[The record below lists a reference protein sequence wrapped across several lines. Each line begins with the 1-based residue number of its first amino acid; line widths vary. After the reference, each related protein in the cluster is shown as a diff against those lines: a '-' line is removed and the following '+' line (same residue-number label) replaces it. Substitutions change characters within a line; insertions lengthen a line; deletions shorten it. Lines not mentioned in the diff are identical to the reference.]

1 MNFEIFKEKT
11 EISAFSASLRNA
23 GKKIAFVP
31 TMGSLHRGHLSLIET
46 AKKYVDDVIVSIFIN
61 PIQFAEGEDYEEY
74 PRTIEQD
81 KILLEEFNKQHDG
94 IIKALYTPDATQM
107 FSEDFMTNILVLEY
121 SDILCG
127 KLRPGHFEG
136 VATIVLKLFNQIKP
150 HYAIFG
156 EKDFQQ
162 LFIIKKMCEDLDI
175 DIEIIPS
182 PIIREESGLAMS
194 SRNQYLLEEQQEQA
208 AEIFRMLSSLRY
220 QISRSGISTEVLM
233 WGQEYLL
240 ENDFTEVE
248 YIEVREEETL
258 FLAEQGELTT
268 KCRIMVAAKLG
279 ETRLI
284 DNMLVQNKSI
294 LDQSA

>member
-150 HYAIFG
+150 DYAIFG

-194 SRNQYLLEEQQEQA
+194 SRNQYLSEEQQEQA

-294 LDQSA
+294 PDQSA

>member
-150 HYAIFG
+150 DYAIFG

-194 SRNQYLLEEQQEQA
+194 SRNHYLSEEQQEQA

-294 LDQSA
+294 PDQSA

>member
-94 IIKALYTPDATQM
+94 IIKALYTPDATEM

-150 HYAIFG
+150 NYAIFG

-194 SRNQYLLEEQQEQA
+194 SRNQYLSEEQQEQA

-294 LDQSA
+294 QDHAE